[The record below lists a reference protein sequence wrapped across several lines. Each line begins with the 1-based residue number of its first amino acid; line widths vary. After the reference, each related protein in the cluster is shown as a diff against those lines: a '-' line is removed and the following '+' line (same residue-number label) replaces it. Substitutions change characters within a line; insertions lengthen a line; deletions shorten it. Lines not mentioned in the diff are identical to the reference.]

1 MAKFV
6 QKMKNVKTV
15 SHCQPV
21 KGSGGLQKKAVEASL
36 THRPETGRY
45 DFVMDG
51 KLVFSGPFNMA
62 IAKAEACNIRWDTEP
77 KLEWKTIKT

>member
-6 QKMKNVKTV
+6 QKMKSVKTV
-15 SHCQPV
+15 SFCQAV
-21 KGSGGLQKKAVEASL
+21 KGFGELHKKAVEASL
-36 THRPETGRY
+36 SHRPETGRY

-77 KLEWKTIKT
+77 KLEWKIVKV